1 MRANRIFHVVA
12 AIGFVAVTARA
23 AEPQLTIYNQNF
35 AVVRIMIPLDLKAGM
50 NRIQFNDTTAYLE
63 PNSVILRDPTGN
75 RTLQILEQNYRADP
89 VSEQLL
95 LSLNEGKTLDFLV
108 QQGDKT
114 EIVQGKIIRSRYVP
128 PQPYSPYGNPYYGGQ
143 GYPQT
148 AARTHHRGRRQV
160 ALWASRQAALPRPCG
175 RHDP

>member
-1 MRANRIFHVVA
+1 MKAKRAFHFVA
-12 AIGFVAVTARA
+12 AIGLLAVNAWA
-23 AEPQLTIYNQNF
+23 AEPQLTIHNQNF
-35 AVVRIMIPLDLKAGM
+35 AVVRVLIPLNLKPGE
-50 NRIQFNDTTAYLE
+50 NRIQFNDTAMYLE

-95 LSLNEGKTLDFLV
+95 LPLNEGKTLDFLV

-114 EIVQGKIIRSRYVP
+114 EIVQGKIIRSRYTP

-148 AARTHHRGRRQV
+148 IQEPIIEVGGKLRFGLPGRP
-160 ALWASRQAALPRPCG
+160 LF
-175 RHDP
+175 